1 MDAGLPGEAPLERP
15 TEEDSRR
22 WLEEYV
28 WTLPLLDERSA
39 DQILGYGDDG
49 LCG

>member
-28 WTLPLLDERSA
+28 WTLPLLDGRSA